1 MERIS
6 QADFERIPIEDKTA
20 EYIARPQITYWQ
32 DAWRRFKKNRLAL
45 ISLAILIFL
54 LTLVIIGP
62 FITYN
67 LYGYEVNSMDFA
79 YKNQGP
85 SAKHWF
91 GTDNLG
97 RDIFTRV
104 CYGGR
109 VSLTIGI
116 VGALVSTVI
125 GSIYGAISAY
135 AGGKLDNI
143 MMRIVEVLASIPYLL
158 IVILVS
164 IFFGETNVFTLIVAM
179 TITGWT
185 GMARLV
191 RGQLLSLKNQD
202 FVLAA
207 ETLGVSTKDIIL
219 KHLLPNTLNVIL
231 ISISFDVPSYIF
243 SEAFLSF
250 LGIGIKQPATSWGAM
265 ASEAQRQFM
274 FYPYQLFFPSLMI
287 ALTMLAFTLIGDGL
301 RDALDP
307 KLRQ

>member
-1 MERIS
+1 MET
-6 QADFERIPIEDKTA
+6 FEKGMFDRIPIEDKSA
-20 EYIARPQITYWQ
+20 EYIARPQVTYWQ
-32 DAWRRFKKNRLAL
+32 DAWRRFKNNRLAL
-45 ISLAILIFL
+45 VA
-54 LTLVIIGP
+54 LVILVMLLLLVVFGP
-62 FITYN
+62 MVSKS
-67 LYGYEVNSMDFA
+67 LYGYEVNTIDFVA
-79 YKNQGP
+79 KNQGP
-85 SAKHWF
+85 SANHWF
-91 GTDNLG
+91 GTDSLG

-109 VSLTIGI
+109 VSLAIGI
-116 VGALVSTVI
+116 IGALVSTVI

-135 AGGKLDNI
+135 AGGKVDNV
-143 MMRIVEVLASIPYLL
+143 MMRIVEILSSIPYLL

-164 IFFGETNVFTLIVAM
+164 IFFGETNIFTLIVAM

-191 RGQLLSLKNQD
+191 RGQLLSLKEQD
-202 FVLAA
+202 FILAA
-207 ETLGVSTKDIIL
+207 ETLGVSNKDIIL

-231 ISISFDVPSYIF
+231 ISISFDVPGYIF